1 MPSCPI
7 CEKVYIS
14 PSAYQRHIT
23 ACKFIPPSSII
34 NNASENLPS
43 YSEMCGLLQQLTI
56 KCAEMEK
63 KIVVLETII
72 NTKKKKV
79 GVFEWLNTNI
89 APPLSYLDWV
99 KTIKVKPSNL
109 HYLFENNIVDSVV
122 NIITTAI
129 SADTV
134 IPFYA
139 FGKSQ
144 IFYVMAKV
152 PIVGTTGTNTI
163 VGATGTTTTGT
174 TTTGEW
180 FVAEVLSFTKLFK
193 HVETGLWAMLG
204 EWKTKNLLDDN
215 DAMMDK
221 YQRTILKLTDISY
234 TPNDIYNKMKTK
246 IYNSIKMDIK
256 SIMEDEIIF

>member
-1 MPSCPI
+1 M
-7 CEKVYIS
+7 CEKVYVS
-14 PSAYQRHIT
+14 PSAYQRHVT
-23 ACKFIPPSSII
+23 ACKFIPPSSIV
-34 NNASENLPS
+34 NNASENHLS
-43 YSEMCGLLQQLTI
+43 HSEMCGIVQQLTI
-56 KCAEMEK
+56 ICAEMQK
-63 KIVVLETII
+63 RIIVLETIN

-89 APPLSYLDWV
+89 APPLSYLEWV

-109 HYLFENNIVDSVV
+109 QYLFENNIVDTVV
-122 NIITTAI
+122 NIITAAI

-152 PIVGTTGTNTI
+152 PIVG
-163 VGATGTTTTGT
+163 ATETTTTNNT
-174 TTTGEW
+174 ETTGEW
-180 FVAEVLSFTKLFK
+180 FHAEVLSFTKLFK
-193 HVETGLWAMLG
+193 HVETGLWAMLS
-204 EWKTKNLLDDN
+204 EWKTKHSVEIHDN

-221 YQRTILKLTDISY
+221 YQKTVLKLTDISY

-256 SIMEDEIIF
+256 SIMEDEITF